1 MILYDAARPGARLN
15 RPFAFFQNLA
25 YLALSTST
33 GSNYML
39 VLHPLFSSRC
49 NYSHHIDRC
58 EPLQLHSKTSKTNQL
73 EILRKLRGCVIA
85 MQVFRQIFCRKN
97 KSKT

>member
-33 GSNYML
+33 GSNHML
-39 VLHPLFSSRC
+39 VLQPLFSSRC

-58 EPLQLHSKTSKTNQL
+58 EPLQLHCQNGQ
-73 EILRKLRGCVIA
+73 
-85 MQVFRQIFCRKN
+85 N
-97 KSKT
+97 KSTGNFTKIERLCDCNASFPTNILPQK